1 MRSLYEDVFWAYG
14 VVVDSTLLKVNDG
27 VDEVEAGGEYRAQ
40 LQFGRRRRVQVLRQR
55 LLRVGSVEADE
66 PAG

>member
-1 MRSLYEDVFWAYG
+1 M
-14 VVVDSTLLKVNDG
+14 VDSALLQVNDG
-27 VDEVEAGGEYRAQ
+27 VYEVEADGEYRAQ
-40 LQFGRRRRVQVLRQR
+40 LQFGWRRRVQVLRQR